1 MAAHREVI
9 GGACR
14 RLGVRGVRQT
24 LVDRER
30 GLYRTSLT
38 LWNGDVVVAE
48 GAGVEAS
55 FGHAL
60 LQLETRRQPAGR
72 QAD

>member
-14 RLGVRGVRQT
+14 RLGIRGVRQR

-30 GLYRTSLT
+30 GLYRTT
-38 LWNGDVVVAE
+38 LSVRNGDVVVAE
-48 GAGVEAS
+48 GVGVEAS
-55 FGHAL
+55 FGHGL
-60 LQLETRRQPAGR
+60 LQLDKHR
-72 QAD
+72 